1 MSAGNGSGRSWGFL
15 AVAILAGVVA
25 LSFGFGFV
33 LLPKYQGAQ
42 GPYSAKDSLYHALGL
57 HTHGKGFGVMQPP
70 VKIPTYIAWTEGTI
84 GQATRGD
91 AKRGEFIAINCN
103 VCHVQQAKS
112 AEPWIPLLAGLDRLV
127 TYKQLDDFRSGTR
140 LSGPMS
146 AIAQSLTQQDYADVA
161 AYYASQPGMPE
172 NTGVR
177 MPHSH
182 RTYRNADPL
191 QRLIFAGDP
200 KRGIAAC
207 ASCHGPGGYLIGAP
221 ALMNQNALYLEQ
233 QLQAFAQGTRANDMN
248 MPMRTIAGLLTP
260 EEMKTLASAY
270 AKGLDGLQ

>member
-1 MSAGNGSGRSWGFL
+1 MSPGNGSGHSWGFF
-15 AVAILAGVVA
+15 AVAILTGVVA

-33 LLPKYQGAQ
+33 LLPKYQGTQ

-57 HTHGKGFGVMQPP
+57 HTHGKELGSVQPP
-70 VKIPTYIAWTEGTI
+70 LKVPTYIAWTDATI
-84 GQATRGD
+84 QQAMGGD
-91 AKRGEFIAINCN
+91 AKRGEFIALNCN
-103 VCHVQQAKS
+103 ACHVEQAKS
-112 AEPWIPLLAGLDRLV
+112 TEPWIPILAGLDRLV

-146 AIAQSLTQQDYADVA
+146 AIAQSLTPQDYADVA

-172 NTGVR
+172 NTGER

-221 ALMNQNALYLEQ
+221 ALSNQNAVYLGQ

-260 EEMKTLASAY
+260 EEMKSLASAY
-270 AKGLDGLQ
+270 AKGLAELK